1 VDTEVFDV
9 LVKETGRTKSEL
21 HDWAKSENELNEICT
36 AEEIAGPILFL
47 ASDASSFISGVHIPI
62 AGAAQVP
69 AHARMHDACMHA
81 CLSDCHSGHTRQLQT
96 SLLQAADAVLDLG
109 TYTCLRT
116 QLAPCAIWAVHLAPN
131 TLTSSM
137 AAQSDVP

>member
-1 VDTEVFDV
+1 MTAVLLCQVDTEVFDV

-69 AHARMHDACMHA
+69 AHARMHDTCMHA
-81 CLSDCHSGHTRQLQT
+81 FLIVIAGIPGSCRQACCKLPMQFWILAHTH
-96 SLLQAADAVLDLG
+96 V
-109 TYTCLRT
+109 
-116 QLAPCAIWAVHLAPN
+116 CAHN
-131 TLTSSM
+131 
-137 AAQSDVP
+137 